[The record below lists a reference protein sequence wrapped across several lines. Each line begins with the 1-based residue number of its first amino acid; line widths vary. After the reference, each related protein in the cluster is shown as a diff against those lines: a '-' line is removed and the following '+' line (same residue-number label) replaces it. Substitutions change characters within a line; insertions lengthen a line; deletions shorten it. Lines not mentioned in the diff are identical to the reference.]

1 MRDKC
6 FDFTCAVN
14 VLATDDVRHAFEIVL
29 WKPNVLVPF
38 HGDRVFAPVKH
49 EVLRRISV
57 YLSTHTHTHVS
68 KYVMGRTETNTPP
81 SFYYVI
87 TGVGR

>member
-57 YLSTHTHTHVS
+57 YLSTHTHTHVQ
-68 KYVMGRTETNTPP
+68 TNIGLKPP
-81 SFYYVI
+81 RSDAPFQLPP
-87 TGVGR
+87 GQ